1 MSRFNDGKP
10 DYLKRLKQSFKDGNP
25 LIPALNDYVETS
37 VRPEI
42 YNIQLTKG
50 DISCIGEPK
59 HLAPCILDPCF
70 SALGLDELFASIK
83 HSSKIQYDLQ
93 GIVRL
98 LTYER
103 LLKPDSKIAA
113 MGRNNSYVTPLV
125 KSKNDDNVYDVL
137 DVIFQNRSKIFKRIN
152 SNISKNIGRNVSNVY
167 YDVTNFFF
175 ERDLPDDDITDEDG
189 NSIEKGLRKMGV
201 SKENRKQPIVQMG
214 LFLDDNGIPI
224 SIEMFPG
231 NTLDHLTLRTA
242 MKNTVNDLDLNR
254 FILVSGR
261 GVYSGTNICH
271 VINNGNGYIVSKSI
285 KKSTGSDRQWIVE
298 QDGYTEESPDFKYK
312 SKIAEVTVTD
322 EDGKKKKIKQKV
334 VVYWNRKFYERE
346 RRENRNF
353 IEFIDKLRSNP
364 NGFRVTAAQSRS
376 IRKYIRKE
384 MLNKNTGEIVDSQEL
399 LSMIDDE
406 KLNEFKELMGYYQ
419 IVSSELDT
427 SAKEII
433 EKYHGLTR
441 IEDQFREMKSTLEAR
456 PIYVRTSEHIK
467 AHLIVCFISLTMLR
481 VLQLKTQKSIPANAD
496 KDTYWFYGM
505 SGNKLTNILY
515 DWKADMFS
523 GDYYRMI
530 HSDVNELKKFL
541 SAFEVELEYKL
552 YSI

>member
-1 MSRFNDGKP
+1 
-10 DYLKRLKQSFKDGNP
+10 
-25 LIPALNDYVETS
+25 
-37 VRPEI
+37 
-42 YNIQLTKG
+42 
-50 DISCIGEPK
+50 
-59 HLAPCILDPCF
+59 
-70 SALGLDELFASIK
+70 
-83 HSSKIQYDLQ
+83 
-93 GIVRL
+93 
-98 LTYER
+98 
-103 LLKPDSKIAA
+103 
-113 MGRNNSYVTPLV
+113 
-125 KSKNDDNVYDVL
+125 
-137 DVIFQNRSKIFKRIN
+137 
-152 SNISKNIGRNVSNVY
+152 
-167 YDVTNFFF
+167 
-175 ERDLPDDDITDEDG
+175 
-189 NSIEKGLRKMGV
+189 
-201 SKENRKQPIVQMG
+201 MG

-242 MKNTVNDLDLNR
+242 MKNTVNDLNLNR
-254 FILVSGR
+254 FILVSDR

-285 KKSTGSDRQWIVE
+285 KKSTGSDRQWIIE

-427 SAKEII
+427 SAKEIL

-481 VLQLKTQKSIPANAD
+481 VLQLKAQKSISANAD
-496 KDTYWFYGM
+496 NDTYWSYGM
-505 SGNKLTNILY
+505 SGNTITNILY

-530 HSDVNELKKFL
+530 HSDVDELKKFL

-552 YSI
+552 YFISELKAIKKAVKIF